1 MSEPLQL
8 IVNGRPEQ
16 VDGPA
21 TVALL
26 LAKLGLPARGI
37 AVELNSQIVP
47 KVRHTE
53 QVLATG
59 DRLEIVSLV
68 GGG

>member
-8 IVNGRPEQ
+8 IVNGRQHELE
-16 VDGPA
+16 GPA
-21 TVALL
+21 TVARL
-26 LAKLGLPARGI
+26 LAHLRLPDRGI

-47 KVRHTE
+47 KVRHAE
-53 QVLATG
+53 QALASG